1 MLLVA
6 DNVCQVLR
14 TNESCYLT
22 SNLGCVKIYGDMALF
37 GGSGGFIGVGVIGR
51 TAASDD
57 GSSRKVMFCIPC
69 NESRG
74 VSSDTTKSSSSDS
87 GRRISDGPGVPFA
100 FNPHTKESVIQCFAV
115 GRNNN
120 IFVAADNLGVISIW
134 YLDKNNSPSRYAENP
149 ARHSKRMMDDMSRA
163 CRPEYQSSATLNS
176 MGSSGNHKGQRVVK
190 MHFLPND
197 THLVVCTNK
206 RLLLLELNSPPVQS
220 QGPVKSFTD
229 LRQSISED
237 ISLITGS
244 SNNTGSS
251 SPLGFGTSTAAPAT
265 APIRVTGWV
274 ELDRVA
280 LGCSGVFAMHV
291 EEAPTSLVAEG
302 AVVINNE
309 ISDRATEKEKL
320 SDDILSDTVET
331 APVVAPNIPA
341 FHRIVQWKLTED
353 EDMTNLKPK
362 SNRSPKTKPLSKCT
376 LYRFEW
382 SDQMFRAALQKM
394 KFV

>member
-1 MLLVA
+1 
-6 DNVCQVLR
+6 
-14 TNESCYLT
+14 
-22 SNLGCVKIYGDMALF
+22 MALL

-69 NESRG
+69 NESRLT
-74 VSSDTTKSSSSDS
+74 SNDTSKSSSTDS
-87 GRRISDGPGVPFA
+87 GRKVSDGPGLPFA

-115 GRNNN
+115 GRSNN
-120 IFVAADNLGVISIW
+120 IFVAADNLGVLSIW

-149 ARHSKRMMDDMSRA
+149 ARHSKRMMEDMSRN
-163 CRPEYQSSATLNS
+163 CRPEYQSSTTLNS
-176 MGSSGNHKGQRVVK
+176 MGSSGNHKGQRVIK

-220 QGPVKSFTD
+220 HAPAKSFTD

-244 SNNTGSS
+244 SSSINSNTGSN
-251 SPLGFGTSTAAPAT
+251 SPVGFGTFSGSTGV

-280 LGCSGVFAMHV
+280 LGCSGVFGMHV
-291 EEAPTSLVAEG
+291 EEASVVAEG
-302 AVVINNE
+302 VADQENSQANKFAVAAPAGQI
-309 ISDRATEKEKL
+309 IKGEKF
-320 SDDILSDTVET
+320 DDIQVPDSTHSSTTGAEAV
-331 APVVAPNIPA
+331 PPMVVPA
-341 FHRIVQWKLTED
+341 LQRIVQWKLTED

-362 SNRSPKTKPLSKCT
+362 SGKAAKTKPLSKCT